1 MVVFDR
7 ATGGSDTS
15 AYQQLW
21 HLAPALT
28 VTEVGASYAVAS
40 APGAE
45 LTLARVALPGQV
57 IPPGSTQVA
66 VGQASPYQG
75 WVSQQ
80 MLQRTPADTV
90 TMTSTGPSA
99 AILTLL
105 VPTAPATP
113 VTYSISGPTA
123 GPWTL
128 LVTVGATATAYTI
141 TADGTISEPP
151 GGTLPQ

>member
-1 MVVFDR
+1 
-7 ATGGSDTS
+7 
-15 AYQQLW
+15 
-21 HLAPALT
+21 

-66 VGQASPYQG
+66 VGQTDPYQG
-75 WVSQQ
+75 WVSDQ
-80 MLQRTPADTV
+80 MLQRTPADVV

-105 VPTAPATP
+105 VPTAPSTP
-113 VTYSISGPTA
+113 VSYSISGTPA
-123 GPWTL
+123 GPWQL
-128 LVTVGATATAYTI
+128 RVTVGASVTSYTV
-141 TADGTISEPP
+141 TADGAIS
-151 GGTLPQ
+151 